1 MHVLVKR
8 LLNLLQ
14 EAHVL
19 LVYAK
24 IGTCLLVDQP
34 VGLAHVLV
42 EELTQTE
49 QILNLHVQL
58 LNGERLLQIHVGTT
72 LHALNLGLYCGLG
85 GEQD

>member
-24 IGTCLLVDQP
+24 IGTCFLVDQT

-49 QILNLHVQL
+49 QILNLHVKL

-72 LHALNLGLYCGLG
+72 LHALHLGLNCGLG